1 MTDTIRIDADDATLP
16 TTLAHVDPPFRGA
29 WFAGDPGVLA
39 RRPRIGIVGSR
50 HPRAEAA
57 TVARRIALEAARAGC
72 TVVSGLAIGIDGIA
86 HRAALDAG
94 GTTIAVL
101 AGGLR
106 RVQPASNRDLARTI
120 AGSRTSTGVE
130 PGTCPVAR
138 GLVLSEYGPDLE
150 DALPYR
156 FRERNR
162 IIAGLSDYVVVVQAR
177 HDSGSML
184 TADAA
189 LLLGVPIGVVPSAPD
204 DPTYAGATRLIRDGA
219 DAVVDGTSLFRRLE
233 VHGIM
238 HPGFAAAA
246 ALGAIVDPDLPGA
259 WIGGVDGV
267 QLPLFDHPLAS
278 IVQVPRTLE
287 EIAGLAD
294 MSLRDVR
301 HMLLDLEEEGMVLHA
316 DDGTWLSAD
325 VGSRGLESPT
335 NVV

>member
-1 MTDTIRIDADDATLP
+1 MTDIAFIDASQPALP
-16 TTLAHVDPPFRGA
+16 LTLAHAEPPFRGA
-29 WFAGDPGVLA
+29 WFAGDLAVLS
-39 RRPRIGIVGSR
+39 RRPRIGIIGSR
-50 HPRAEAA
+50 RPRADAA

-72 TVVSGLAIGIDGIA
+72 TIVSGLAIGVDGIA

-106 RVQPASNRDLARTI
+106 RVQPASNRDLARVI
-120 AGSRTSTGVE
+120 AGSRSTTGVE
-130 PGTCPVAR
+130 PGAHVGAR
-138 GLVLSEYGPDLE
+138 GLVLSEYGPGLE
-150 DALPYR
+150 DAYPYR

-162 IIAGLSDYVVVVQAR
+162 VIAALCDYVVVVQAR

-189 LLLGVPIGVVPSAPD
+189 LMLGVPIGVVPSAPD

-246 ALGAIVDPDLPGA
+246 ARGAIVDHDLPGG
-259 WIGGVDGV
+259 WIGGDDGQ

-278 IVQVPRTLE
+278 IVQVPRTVE

-294 MSLRDVR
+294 ISLRDTR
-301 HMLLDLEEEGMVLHA
+301 RMLLELEDDGLVLHA
-316 DDGTWLSAD
+316 DDGTWLTAD
-325 VGSRGLESPT
+325 RGS
-335 NVV
+335 

>member
-1 MTDTIRIDADDATLP
+1 MIDARIDTDDDRLPSTLTQVEP
-16 TTLAHVDPPFRGA
+16 AFTGV
-29 WFAGDPGVLA
+29 WYAGEPDVIG
-39 RRPRIGIVGSR
+39 RRPRIGIIGSR

-57 TVARRIALEAARAGC
+57 TVARRIALDAARTGC
-72 TVVSGLAIGIDGIA
+72 TIVSGLAIGIDGIA

-94 GTTIAVL
+94 GVTIAVL

-120 AGSRTSTGVE
+120 AGSRSRTGVE
-130 PGTCPVAR
+130 PGTHTAAR

-162 IIAGLSDYVVVVQAR
+162 IIAALSDYVVVVQAR

-184 TADAA
+184 TAEAA
-189 LLLGVPIGVVPSAPD
+189 LSLGVPIGVVPSAPD

-246 ALGAIVDPDLPGA
+246 ARGAVVDPDGHGS
-259 WIGGVDGV
+259 WIGGSEGA
-267 QLPLFDHPLAS
+267 QPPLFDHPLAS
-278 IVQVPRTLE
+278 IVQVPRTVE
-287 EIAGLAD
+287 EIAGLAGAT
-294 MSLRDVR
+294 LRDVR
-301 HMLLDLEEEGMVLHA
+301 HMLLELEDDGMVLHA
-316 DDGTWLSAD
+316 DDGTWISTD
-325 VGSRGLESPT
+325 VVS
-335 NVV
+335 

>member
-1 MTDTIRIDADDATLP
+1 VTDDHRFDTSDPRLP

-29 WFAGDPGVLA
+29 WYAGNPDELA

-57 TVARRIALEAARAGC
+57 TVARRIALDAARAGC
-72 TVVSGLAIGIDGIA
+72 CVVSGLAIGIDGIA

-94 GTTIAVL
+94 GATIAVL
-101 AGGLR
+101 AGGLG
-106 RVQPASNRDLARTI
+106 RVQPASNRDVARAI
-120 AGSRTSTGVE
+120 AGSTTRTGVE
-130 PGTCPVAR
+130 PGMHVGAR

-150 DALPYR
+150 DALPFR

-162 IIAGLSDYVVVVQAR
+162 VIAALSDYVVVVQAR

-189 LLLGVPIGVVPSAPD
+189 LALGVPIGVVPSSPD

-246 ALGAIVDPDLPGA
+246 ARGAVVDPDLPGG
-259 WIGGVDGV
+259 WLGGCDGA

-278 IVQVPRTLE
+278 IVQVPRTVE
-287 EIAGLAD
+287 EIAGLAGV
-294 MSLRDVR
+294 SLRDAR
-301 HMLLDLEEEGMVLHA
+301 HMLLELEDDGMVLHA

-325 VGSRGLESPT
+325 VGS
-335 NVV
+335 

>member
-1 MTDTIRIDADDATLP
+1 MTDARLQPDHAAFP
-16 TTLAHVDPPFRGA
+16 LALGQVDPPFDGA
-29 WFAGDPGVLA
+29 WFAGDVSALQ
-39 RRPRIGIVGSR
+39 RRPRIGIIGSR

-57 TVARRIALEAARAGC
+57 TIARRIALDAARAGC
-72 TVVSGLAIGIDGIA
+72 TIVSGLAIGVDGIA

-94 GTTIAVL
+94 GATIAVL

-106 RVQPASNRDLARTI
+106 RVQPASNRDLARAI
-120 AGSRTSTGVE
+120 AGSRSQSGVE
-130 PGTCPVAR
+130 PGRHRKAR

-162 IIAGLSDYVVVVQAR
+162 IIAALSDYVVVVQAR

-184 TADAA
+184 TAEAA
-189 LLLGVPIGVVPSAPD
+189 LTLGIPIGVVPSAPD

-233 VHGIM
+233 VHGVM

-246 ALGAIVDPDLPGA
+246 ARGAVVDPELPGA
-259 WIGGVDGV
+259 WIGGGDGA

-278 IVQVPRTLE
+278 IVQVPRTVEDVASL
-287 EIAGLAD
+287 AGV
-294 MSLRDVR
+294 SLRDAR
-301 HMLLDLEEEGMVLHA
+301 RMLLELEEDGMVLHA
-316 DDGTWLSAD
+316 DDGTWISSD
-325 VGSRGLESPT
+325 VGS
-335 NVV
+335 

>member
-1 MTDTIRIDADDATLP
+1 MTEHPFLIPSNGTLP
-16 TTLAHVDPPFRGA
+16 AALAHVEPPFRGA
-29 WFAGDPGVLA
+29 WFAGDPCSIA

-50 HPRAEAA
+50 HPRPEAA

-72 TVVSGLAIGIDGIA
+72 CIVSGLAIGVDGIA

-94 GTTIAVL
+94 GSTIAVL

-106 RVQPASNRDLARTI
+106 RVQPASNRDVARVI
-120 AGSRTSTGVE
+120 AGSRSRTGVE
-130 PGTCPVAR
+130 PGTHAGAR

-162 IIAGLSDYVVVVQAR
+162 IIAGLCDYVVVVQAR

-189 LLLGVPIGVVPSAPD
+189 LAIGIPIGVVPSSPD
-204 DPTYAGATRLIRDGA
+204 DPSYAGATRLIRDGA

-246 ALGAIVDPDLPGA
+246 ARGATVDPDLPGA
-259 WIGGVDGV
+259 WIGGTDGI

-287 EIAGLAD
+287 EIASLAD
-294 MSLRDVR
+294 VSLRDAR
-301 HMLLDLEEEGMVLHA
+301 HMLIELEEDGMVLHA
-316 DDGTWLSAD
+316 DDGLWLAAD
-325 VGSRGLESPT
+325 V
-335 NVV
+335 V